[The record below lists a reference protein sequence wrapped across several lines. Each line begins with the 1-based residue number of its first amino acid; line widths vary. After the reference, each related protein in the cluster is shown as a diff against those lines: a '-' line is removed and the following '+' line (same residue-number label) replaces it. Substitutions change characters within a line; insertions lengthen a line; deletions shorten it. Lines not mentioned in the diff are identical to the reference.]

1 MKIRVVTICYSHART
16 AGPPP
21 LSSRIAS
28 RLVQP
33 TTQPFGHVGSS
44 SGGGAASPNDHWHSC
59 VSKFGLTRRGRPSS
73 EKSCCAGSL
82 HELRHIPTVHDV
94 TPVCNRGDTGGG
106 REPERR
112 ALAARLLEEL
122 ALLNNQPANLAVG
135 ATVERRRADQETK
148 SVPAGRAMRAS
159 RTWRVAQSRRGELV
173 RTEPRRPSA
182 PARRTT
188 GRAAGQARGSSFQT
202 AAGRAPT
209 ARRQPATSGPRLQ
222 KRKRR
227 PSSARVRRAA
237 SRGRGPRGLGPTRES
252 PGSCRG
258 TRPPMKMR

>member
-94 TPVCNRGDTGGG
+94 TPVCNKACQKLMFYNPNLPGVVTRLEGCHQLRKKLVIRLYLIEKKT
-106 REPERR
+106 
-112 ALAARLLEEL
+112 ALYLEQVIL
-122 ALLNNQPANLAVG
+122 
-135 ATVERRRADQETK
+135 RD
-148 SVPAGRAMRAS
+148 
-159 RTWRVAQSRRGELV
+159 VAQWFCPNILCD
-173 RTEPRRPSA
+173 
-182 PARRTT
+182 
-188 GRAAGQARGSSFQT
+188 
-202 AAGRAPT
+202 
-209 ARRQPATSGPRLQ
+209 
-222 KRKRR
+222 
-227 PSSARVRRAA
+227 
-237 SRGRGPRGLGPTRES
+237 GLA
-252 PGSCRG
+252 
-258 TRPPMKMR
+258 